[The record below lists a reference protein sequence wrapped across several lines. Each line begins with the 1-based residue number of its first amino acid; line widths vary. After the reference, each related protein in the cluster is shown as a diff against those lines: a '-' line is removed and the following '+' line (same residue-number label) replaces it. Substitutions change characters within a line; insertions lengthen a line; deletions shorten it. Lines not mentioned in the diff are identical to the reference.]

1 MEQYSKEFWQQCPKM
16 GNMCLSDAIAQALSY
31 NRDEIADWVNG
42 ESVEYFDEGVWIPV
56 PKEHHRFSSKQ
67 CRRAPPKPKQCDVVV
82 YWRDEL
88 VIGPRHYVSPPGIDV
103 ARLAVEPTHP
113 GAATLAS
120 LQAKTPG
127 FKLLSIT
134 RVVVDDN
141 NNLTEYSTK
150 LDNLCNG
157 ARIIGR
163 VPF

>member
-1 MEQYSKEFWQQCPKM
+1 MEQYSKEFWDTCRKM
-16 GNMCLSDAIAQALSY
+16 HTMHLSKDIAKALSY
-31 NRDEIADWVNG
+31 NSDLIVEWVNG
-42 ESVEYFDEGVWIPV
+42 IALEYYDNDQWVPV
-56 PKEHHRFSSKQ
+56 PKEHHRFTSKQ
-67 CRRAPPKPKQCDVVV
+67 YRKVPPKSKQCDVVV
-82 YWRDEL
+82 YYRDGFTIASRDRL
-88 VIGPRHYVSPPGIDV
+88 HAAVFTMPAGIDV

-134 RVVVDDN
+134 RVAIDDN

-150 LDNLCNG
+150 LDNL
-157 ARIIGR
+157 GR